1 MMLHDYLYG
10 DAYGNDNDNNVFYAP
25 SHEYYRWK
33 RQEELRR
40 RWELEQAYR
49 REQHERY
56 VRNLRRREEQERQ
69 MRRRRELELRDVLAE
84 QDLLDDNYN
93 EGTKQGA
100 QPKYQLVRGIDGLI
114 YRVPI
119 RRTDQSDG
127 QNLPSLRRPTV
138 EKEPPHL
145 ESKDASEDLSHTP
158 ELGVSRNNTTK
169 QAESKITSNGTPDE
183 EVRGRVVVDVRVPE
197 AKGPKKGRNRRKM
210 TVVVEDASD
219 SEGDKDEFKSVWRNR
234 RPSPGQWI
242 EPVDF

>member
-10 DAYGNDNDNNVFYAP
+10 DGYDYDNNGFYVP

-56 VRNLRRREEQERQ
+56 MRNLRRREEQERQ
-69 MRRRRELELRDVLAE
+69 LRRRRDLELRDALVE
-84 QDLLDDNYN
+84 QRLLDDDYN

-127 QNLPSLRRPTV
+127 QNRPSLRRPTV
-138 EKEPPHL
+138 EKDSPHL
-145 ESKDASEDLSHTP
+145 ESKDASEDLSHAP
-158 ELGVSRNNTTK
+158 EPAVSRNNTQKRADSTVP
-169 QAESKITSNGTPDE
+169 SNGTPDE
-183 EVRGRVVVDVRVPE
+183 EGRRCVVVGVRVPE
-197 AKGPKKGRNRRKM
+197 AKEPKKGRNRRKV

-219 SEGDKDEFKSVWRNR
+219 SEDDKDEFKSVWRNR